1 MSENMNTVDPSKVI
15 TLQINP
21 GKIGMVIGSGGK
33 VIREITSQT
42 GVKIDISQ
50 DGLVKIS
57 AIDDNSDLD
66 KALDWVK
73 TLSGQIEVGQRFA
86 GKVRKI
92 VDFGMFVELV
102 PGIDGL
108 VHISTFDE
116 NEKNSLSQKYA
127 PGDTINV
134 VVVNHDSVNR
144 RIGLRIEG

>member
-1 MSENMNTVDPSKVI
+1 MSENMNTVDPSKVV

-21 GKIGMVIGSGGK
+21 SKIGMVIGSGGK
-33 VIREITSQT
+33 VIREITAQT

-57 AIDDNSDLD
+57 AGDDNSDLD

-73 TLSGQIEVGQRFA
+73 TLAGQIEVGQKFA

-116 NEKNSLSQKYA
+116 NDKDSLSQRFST
-127 PGDTINV
+127 GDSVDV
-134 VVVNHDSVNR
+134 VVVNHDSASR
-144 RIGLRIEG
+144 RIGLRIED